1 MTSQTAAIAAGT
13 ANSRMYR
20 QGDGWIVSRY
30 DDSVKA
36 WRTTQEKPY
45 ALARQHLAD
54 NRVGDALVALGYD
67 PADADS
73 LAMEVTGGTVRDR
86 VSRIVSGARA

>member
-1 MTSQTAAIAAGT
+1 MTPDAM
-13 ANSRMYR
+13 NL
-20 QGDGWIVSRY
+20 V
-30 DDSVKA
+30 
-36 WRTTQEKPY
+36 
-45 ALARQHLAD
+45 HLAD

-86 VSRIVSGARA
+86 VSRIMARS